1 MVCCFVKNVH
11 ENQVKHIKTSSLG
24 VGVMGIAGNKG
35 GVSIRLQFYDS
46 TLCFICTHLAAHRE
60 NIAGRNSDFANVYG
74 KTKFHI
80 GREAIRDLARAGSLA
95 HWENETSKVSVGDHD
110 MVFWLGDL
118 NYRIDESITTQQVL
132 ENSEQ
137 GVLGELIAND
147 QLNIERAAGRVFQGF
162 NEGRLS
168 FAPTYKYQPGTDV
181 YEQRPDKKLRA
192 PAWCDRILWL
202 SEEPDHVQQLSY
214 DRSETPNISDHKPVY
229 STMRVV
235 IKDVIQRKLDVVY
248 AGLSASNPQMMLSA
262 RGALLDPAAKPDPPG
277 IAARN
282 LNFGLPGH
290 FDYMDDSSSSSSS
303 EEDMETPDDGLYF
316 YEGDSSNEPDEI
328 ESHYNEEWDDTV
340 SPLPGRSHYPGYQD
354 IEQGNLS
361 QLSYSVGGKDQG
373 ESSDRDSLHVQRLGQ
388 TRRDQ
393 QNIYGNEGQSLNGP
407 SYVIQ
412 LGNGLEAQ
420 PLNDSYKDGYS
431 YASGTT
437 VVRHEK
443 KKTVPWFL
451 IIPITLG
458 CFVIM
463 LAVVLLVILI
473 VLPQSEIEGV
483 Y

>member
-1 MVCCFVKNVH
+1 
-11 ENQVKHIKTSSLG
+11 
-24 VGVMGIAGNKG
+24 
-35 GVSIRLQFYDS
+35 
-46 TLCFICTHLAAHRE
+46 
-60 NIAGRNSDFANVYG
+60 
-74 KTKFHI
+74 
-80 GREAIRDLARAGSLA
+80 
-95 HWENETSKVSVGDHD
+95 
-110 MVFWLGDL
+110 
-118 NYRIDESITTQQVL
+118 
-132 ENSEQ
+132 
-137 GVLGELIAND
+137 
-147 QLNIERAAGRVFQGF
+147 
-162 NEGRLS
+162 
-168 FAPTYKYQPGTDV
+168 
-181 YEQRPDKKLRA
+181 
-192 PAWCDRILWL
+192 
-202 SEEPDHVQQLSY
+202 
-214 DRSETPNISDHKPVY
+214 
-229 STMRVV
+229 
-235 IKDVIQRKLDVVY
+235 
-248 AGLSASNPQMMLSA
+248 
-262 RGALLDPAAKPDPPG
+262 
-277 IAARN
+277 
-282 LNFGLPGH
+282 
-290 FDYMDDSSSSSSS
+290 
-303 EEDMETPDDGLYF
+303 METPDDGLYF